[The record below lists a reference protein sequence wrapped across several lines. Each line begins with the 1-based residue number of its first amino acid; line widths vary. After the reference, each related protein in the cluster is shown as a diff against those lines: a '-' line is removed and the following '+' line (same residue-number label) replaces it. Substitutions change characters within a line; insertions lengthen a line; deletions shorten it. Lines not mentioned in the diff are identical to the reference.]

1 MNNPAVTSLI
11 ILAYI
16 MLIVPVLSLLDSQL
30 AVTRIGADRLFR
42 KTVQT
47 VVIIVLTL
55 FFFWVMALFK

>member
-16 MLIVPVLSLLDSQL
+16 LLIVPVLSLLDSQL
-30 AVTRIGADRLFR
+30 TVTRIGTDRLLR

-55 FFFWVMALFK
+55 FFFWLMALFK

>member
-30 AVTRIGADRLFR
+30 TVTRIGTDRLLR

-55 FFFWVMALFK
+55 LFFWLMAFFK

>member
-30 AVTRIGADRLFR
+30 TVTRIGTDRLLR

-55 FFFWVMALFK
+55 LFFWLMAMFK

>member
-30 AVTRIGADRLFR
+30 TVTRIGTDRLLR

-55 FFFWVMALFK
+55 LFFWLMALFK